1 MTISLGE
8 LAVRFGCELRG
19 DPETEVDGVASLGR
33 AHGRAIAFCAD
44 PRHRRELAATRAAA
58 VVLDRESAASCPV
71 AALVAANPRATY
83 ARIAALLH
91 PRERPPAGVHSTAV
105 VAPDARVDGS
115 AHVGALAV
123 IGAGAEIGPRAVVG
137 PHCIVGN
144 GARLDEDVWL
154 VARVTLGER
163 VTLGARTLVHP
174 GVVIGGDGFGF
185 AEEAGAWVK
194 VPQVGSVR
202 IGPDVEIGANTTI
215 DRGAID
221 DTVIEEG
228 VKLDNLIQVG
238 HNVRIGAHTA
248 IAGCT
253 GISGSTVIG
262 RHCMIGGAVS
272 IGGWLTIC
280 DGVVITGTS
289 MISHSITRPGVYSS
303 GIPFEEARSWRRLV
317 ARFKRLSSLYD
328 RIAALEQRAARGW
341 QQVPDGEQRAR
352 DDEERARDGER
363 ATGKPL
369 AHPRSADDE

>member
-19 DPETEVDGVASLGR
+19 DPSIEVDGVASLGH
-33 AHGRAIAFCAD
+33 AHGRSVAFLAD
-44 PRHRRELAATRAAA
+44 PRLRAQLDGTRAAA
-58 VVLDRESAASCPV
+58 VVLGRDHANACPV
-71 AALVAANPRATY
+71 AALVAENPRATY
-83 ARIAALLH
+83 ARIAALLN
-91 PRERPPAGVHSTAV
+91 PRERPPAGIHPSAVIAAGARIDASVHI
-105 VAPDARVDGS
+105 
-115 AHVGALAV
+115 GALAV
-123 IGAGAEIGPRAVVG
+123 IAAGAEIGARSVVG
-137 PHCIVGN
+137 PHSIVGA
-144 GARLDEDVWL
+144 GARLEEEVWL

-163 VTLGARTLVHP
+163 VRLGARTLVHP
-174 GVVIGGDGFGF
+174 GAVIGSDGFGF
-185 AEEAGAWVK
+185 AEESGAWIK

-202 IGPDVEIGANTTI
+202 IGADVEIGANTTI

-228 VKLDNLIQVG
+228 VKLDNLIQIG

-253 GISGSTVIG
+253 GISGSTAIG

-303 GIPFEEARSWRRLV
+303 GIPFEEARSWRKLV

-328 RIAALEQRAARGW
+328 RVAELEQRARG
-341 QQVPDGEQRAR
+341 GGRAAGKGAR
-352 DDEERARDGER
+352 DD
-363 ATGKPL
+363 
-369 AHPRSADDE
+369 